1 MPSHVHAARPSPV
14 SLRAGGLTRTPDRFT
29 LNLCRNPSHLLA
41 SRSAPCWRL
50 HVSAPRR
57 LHGRPGPAPA
67 CQGGRCA
74 ALALHAQGHGPRL
87 HHHHR
92 HPPLRDRAHAP
103 ASDTGSAYH
112 RCGRRAC
119 PASRDGRHRLFAAAS
134 LAATCGSGCG
144 GRSGCGGLP
153 VRDQPEAACGTQRQ
167 GAHAAAAAASRALC
181 AERRVHAVRRPV
193 EAPRLA
199 VHVHCT
205 RAAPRT
211 APASAAGEVAP
222 PTSAAT
228 PPAQVCRH
236 PPVRRRAV
244 PLREGLSRAGP
255 YQLRWQRCCAAARRQ
270 GRLPR
275 RRRARREARLPEARP
290 ELRLP
295 RPDHE
300 QRDGG
305 LGRRQRRPRPLHIHR
320 LALVRRWQLPS
331 HALVRPEPRE
341 PRNPAPGPWPQI
353 TDHRPSRRGS
363 DPRARARAPEP
374 GPRTRT
380 PNPSPGRSRD
390 HTVFAEVADD
400 ATWAVIEE
408 LYALPVKRP
417 GSSLE
422 APSCSRHSPL
432 PWLTAVVAQGLRSGL
447 LYASSRSGGAPL
459 PFTAPGGRTVDRC
472 RYVGCAVACARPLIS
487 RPLTTQ
493 GWDDLLRRENQ
504 ARRGVVDSTPV
515 PWGMFQYCISAIFR
529 VGAYSVRP

>member
-1 MPSHVHAARPSPV
+1 M
-14 SLRAGGLTRTPDRFT
+14 
-29 LNLCRNPSHLLA
+29 
-41 SRSAPCWRL
+41 
-50 HVSAPRR
+50 
-57 LHGRPGPAPA
+57 
-67 CQGGRCA
+67 
-74 ALALHAQGHGPRL
+74 
-87 HHHHR
+87 
-92 HPPLRDRAHAP
+92 
-103 ASDTGSAYH
+103 
-112 RCGRRAC
+112 
-119 PASRDGRHRLFAAAS
+119 
-134 LAATCGSGCG
+134 
-144 GRSGCGGLP
+144 
-153 VRDQPEAACGTQRQ
+153 
-167 GAHAAAAAASRALC
+167 
-181 AERRVHAVRRPV
+181 
-193 EAPRLA
+193 
-199 VHVHCT
+199 
-205 RAAPRT
+205 
-211 APASAAGEVAP
+211 
-222 PTSAAT
+222 
-228 PPAQVCRH
+228 
-236 PPVRRRAV
+236 RRRAV

-353 TDHRPSRRGS
+353 TDHRPPRRGS
-363 DPRARARAPEP
+363 DPRARARAFEP

-515 PWGMFQYCISAIFR
+515 PWGMFQYCIDPRSSASARTVYGLRSIQQISNFYVFSTGLSAEPAR
-529 VGAYSVRP
+529 EVILSISRGTTVQPPDVRTGLDTTAHTNRIDIRKPKTTKPHAR